1 MKKLRSVILAALLG
15 ACALPAFASGPL
27 DGIYQCTVSGAGQS
41 YSLFMT
47 VNGKTNSQ
55 SFFVIAAVGNNSPFK
70 GFGYGTATS
79 TAFAG
84 TTDSGESFA
93 MTVSGNDPARS
104 MSGNVGVKVNNVPVT
119 ASASCLQVY

>member
-1 MKKLRSVILAALLG
+1 MKKLRSAILAALLG

-27 DGIYQCTVSGAGQS
+27 DGIYQCSVSGAGQS

-47 VNGKTNSQ
+47 VNGKTSGQ
-55 SFFVIAAVGNNSPFK
+55 SFFFIVAIGNNSPFT

-84 TTDSGESFA
+84 ATDSGENFA
-93 MTVSGNDPARS
+93 MTVSGNDPTRR
-104 MSGNVGVKVNNVPVT
+104 MSGTVGVKVNNVPVT
-119 ASASCLQVY
+119 ANASCQQVY